1 KHAMHIFILINRA
14 ALLLTSCQTHENPSC
29 FPCVLRLL
37 RALIALFF
45 SSLIISVIFAII
57 PLCYNVLL
65 LAVAMKDSA
74 IFLQALHFF
83 IGLGALVSPLIADPF
98 ISEHCL
104 GSNSTENATEVIH
117 HFRSSFRSPVIHT
130 ENSPHSELVEEKA
143 SVVYAFWIMTL
154 INVTLT
160 RLLSLMGT
168 LHRLLLF
175 LYTDSYTLSVY
186 NTPLPL
192 TENYLHFGGCA
203 ITVLVT
209 TAGMANSEKRDLVCG
224 FVIGCLGFVFFLS
237 MILCNR
243 IHRNLTGK
251 NNKLTW
257 L

>member
-29 FPCVLRLL
+29 FPCVLRLF

-45 SSLIISVIFAII
+45 SSLIISVVFAII

-65 LAVAMKDSA
+65 LAVAMAVSGLAMGIIDTIANIQLVSIYKKDSA

-83 IGLGALVSPLIADPF
+83 IGLGVLVSPLIVDPF

-154 INVTLT
+154 INV
-160 RLLSLMGT
+160 R
-168 LHRLLLF
+168 
-175 LYTDSYTLSVY
+175 
-186 NTPLPL
+186 
-192 TENYLHFGGCA
+192 CA
-203 ITVLVT
+203 TTVLVT
-209 TAGMANSEKRDLVCG
+209 TAPVLTFEKDFLRKVFLVCG
-224 FVIGCLGFVFFLS
+224 FVIGCLCFVFFLS